1 VHEGTDLAVTI
12 EQFIRE
18 ATRQLSASSPTARLD
33 AEVLLMHVTGLA
45 RTALITHAHDSLPAE
60 YEQRLRALLA
70 RRAGGEP
77 VAYLTGIREFWSMEL
92 NVTRDVLIPRPETEL
107 LVERALARIPDDA
120 GWAIAD
126 LGTGSGAVAL
136 AIAKERPGCRVIA
149 TDASAAAISV
159 ARGNAQRLGI
169 ANVEF
174 RQGGWFSALADRRLE
189 IIVSN
194 PPYVREG
201 DPHLT
206 QGDVRFEPRAA
217 LTAGK
222 DGLEAIRTIAA
233 GARAHLKPDGWLL
246 LEHGYDQAQ
255 AVRAILVGSGFCDV
269 VTYPDLAGQDR
280 ITEGLVGPDAVQA
293 FSTCVS

>member
-1 VHEGTDLAVTI
+1 LAVTI
-12 EQFIRE
+12 EQFMRE
-18 ATRQLSASSPTARLD
+18 ATQQLSASSPTARLD
-33 AEVLLMHVTGLA
+33 AEVLLMYVTGLA
-45 RTALITHAHDSLPAE
+45 RTALITHAHDPLSAE
-60 YEQRLRALLA
+60 CEQRLRELLA
-70 RRAGGEP
+70 RRADGEP

-107 LVERALARIPDDA
+107 LVERALAHIPDDA
-120 GWAIAD
+120 GWTIAD

-136 AIAKERPGCRVIA
+136 AIAKERPGCQVIA

-174 RQGGWFSALADRRLE
+174 RHGDWFTPLADSKLE

-222 DGLEAIRTIAA
+222 DGLDAMRTIAA
-233 GARAHLKPDGWLL
+233 NARAHLKPNGWLL

-255 AVRAILVGSGFCDV
+255 AIRVILVESGFRDV
-269 VTYPDLAGQDR
+269 FTYPDLAGQDR
-280 ITEGLVGPDAVQA
+280 ITEGII
-293 FSTCVS
+293 